1 MSVCSNEL
9 DYVDLYIYIFFFTV
23 APSCDAKNDLSQFV
37 GQELSKSDRPELT
50 SAGTVISG
58 GEWVGCG
65 LKSGM
70 KMEVQAGVGFIY
82 KVILFDPMLCCLN
95 SLNISLN
102 IKVQPSLTGIYSC
115 SSHNSLFQ

>member
-1 MSVCSNEL
+1 M
-9 DYVDLYIYIFFFTV
+9 
-23 APSCDAKNDLSQFV
+23 

-95 SLNISLN
+95 SLNI
-102 IKVQPSLTGIYSC
+102 KVLPSLTGIYSC

>member
-1 MSVCSNEL
+1 M
-9 DYVDLYIYIFFFTV
+9 
-23 APSCDAKNDLSQFV
+23 

-70 KMEVQAGVGFIY
+70 KMEVQTGVGFIY

-95 SLNISLN
+95 SLNI
-102 IKVQPSLTGIYSC
+102 KVQPSVTGIYSC

>member
-1 MSVCSNEL
+1 M
-9 DYVDLYIYIFFFTV
+9 
-23 APSCDAKNDLSQFV
+23 

-95 SLNISLN
+95 SLNI
-102 IKVQPSLTGIYSC
+102 KVLPSLTGICSC

>member
-1 MSVCSNEL
+1 M
-9 DYVDLYIYIFFFTV
+9 
-23 APSCDAKNDLSQFV
+23 

-70 KMEVQAGVGFIY
+70 KMEVQLVVGFIY
-82 KVILFDPMLCCLN
+82 KVISDDPMLCCLS
-95 SLNISLN
+95 SLNF
-102 IKVQPSLTGIYSC
+102 KVLPSLIGIYPC
-115 SSHNSLFQ
+115 SSYKTKVEKFIPVRVVCYL

>member
-1 MSVCSNEL
+1 M
-9 DYVDLYIYIFFFTV
+9 
-23 APSCDAKNDLSQFV
+23 

-95 SLNISLN
+95 SLNI
-102 IKVQPSLTGIYSC
+102 KVLPSVTGIYSC

>member
-9 DYVDLYIYIFFFTV
+9 DYVDLYIYFFFTV
-23 APSCDAKNDLSQFV
+23 APACDAKNDLSQFV

-102 IKVQPSLTGIYSC
+102 IIVLPSVTGIYSC